1 MALLIG
7 ALGSPRV
14 PTEREK
20 SSIIDLGRYLI
31 FVSNLL
37 SIFEIQYIG
46 DTADLKGSYIR
57 QASYDREKRHRC
69 IFH

>member
-1 MALLIG
+1 VTGVSTALLIG

-14 PTEREK
+14 PTERGK

-46 DTADLKGSYIR
+46 DPADLKGSLYKTGFI
-57 QASYDREKRHRC
+57 
-69 IFH
+69 